1 MISKKP
7 RRQLV
12 RLTTGRSVV
21 TVGQQR
27 RPWSDFSHRAMVV
40 SWPRFIAGV
49 ALIIFALNIL
59 FAGIYALG
67 TNPIANSRPGSL
79 RDLFYFSVETL
90 STVGY
95 GDMHPQTDY
104 AHIVATIESFTGIF
118 FIALMTGLIFARFSR
133 PRARILFSE
142 IATIAR
148 RDGVPALTIR
158 MANERH
164 NYITDA
170 HASLWLLSRNKTSE
184 GRSFRGFV
192 PLTLLRAEN
201 PAFALSWALFH
212 VIDATSPL
220 FGKSAQDL
228 ADDDAQLILSVTG
241 HDETSAQTVHA
252 RKLYSH
258 DDVRWGE
265 HFVDILSVEDDMA
278 TLDFNRFHDSEP
290 E

>member
-1 MISKKP
+1 MA
-7 RRQLV
+7 L
-12 RLTTGRSVV
+12 
-21 TVGQQR
+21 GQQR
-27 RPWSDFSHRAMVV
+27 RPWSDFSHRAMLVT
-40 SWPRFIAGV
+40 WPRFVGAV

-67 TNPIANSRPGSL
+67 TNPVANARPGAL

-142 IATIAR
+142 IATIAQH
-148 RDGVPALTIR
+148 DGASSLTIR
-158 MANERH
+158 IANERH

-170 HASLWLLSRNKTSE
+170 HATLWLLSRTRTVE
-184 GRSFRGFV
+184 GRNFRGFV

-220 FGKSAQDL
+220 FGKSATDL
-228 ADDDAQLILSVTG
+228 ADEDAQLILSVTG

-258 DDVRWGE
+258 DALRWGE
-265 HFVDILSVEDDMA
+265 NFVDILSVEDDMA
-278 TLDFNRFHDSEP
+278 ILDFNRFHDSEP

>member
-12 RLTTGRSVV
+12 RLAGRNIVAL
-21 TVGQQR
+21 GQQR

-40 SWPRFIAGV
+40 TWPRFVAAV
-49 ALIIFALNIL
+49 ALIIFVLNIM

-67 TNPIANSRPGSL
+67 TNPVANARPGSL

-104 AHIVATIESFTGIF
+104 GHIVATIESFTGIF

-142 IATIAR
+142 IATVAPH
-148 RDGVPALTIR
+148 DGVPALTIR
-158 MANERH
+158 IANERH

-170 HASLWLLSRNKTSE
+170 HATLWLLSRNKTAE
-184 GRSFRGFV
+184 GRNFRGFV

-220 FGKSAQDL
+220 FGKSAEDL
-228 ADDDAQLILSVTG
+228 ADEDAQLILSVTG

-258 DDVRWGE
+258 EDLRWGE
-265 HFVDILSVEDDMA
+265 HFVDILKLEDNMT
-278 TLDFNRFHDSEP
+278 TLDFNRFHDSEAY
-290 E
+290 